1 MMAVA
6 HAEFETL
13 DISSLINGNSVV
25 YNVKGVM
32 DNGFDGKLYP
42 PQPPRNKFG
51 TGSKGGEGECDERK
65 NADLI
70 Y

>member
-1 MMAVA
+1 MAVA

-42 PQPPRNKFG
+42 PSPPETSLG
-51 TGSKGGEGECDERK
+51 QALKGEKVSATKEK
-65 NADLI
+65 MQI
-70 Y
+70 